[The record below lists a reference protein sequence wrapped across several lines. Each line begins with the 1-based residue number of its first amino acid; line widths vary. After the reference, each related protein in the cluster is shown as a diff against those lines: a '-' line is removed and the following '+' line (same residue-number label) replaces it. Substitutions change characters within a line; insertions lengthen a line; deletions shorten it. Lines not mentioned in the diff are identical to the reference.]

1 MRFKLTDNLSL
12 GKVQIYKDAMNCI
25 SDMKDSNRSYSLNVR
40 MRATNSGY
48 LLNRRVY
55 PGVAMKK
62 SVGTWTDAKHGGTA
76 PYNKPILINHDSYDV
91 KSAIG
96 RVTRAEYV
104 QLKQG
109 DAFVKDFKNPSTGTD
124 LGSGYIILD
133 GKVTDPDAVMRILD
147 GRFNTVSTSFHTD
160 DGFCSICGHNIIES
174 LRNNKDLC
182 EHTPGRTYKFEDKEY
197 PCYLVSGLMD
207 YEEVSYVSLP
217 AQPNAFNLQ
226 VALDQS
232 SGETANAVTQDNASV
247 LSMSLS
253 DSEGHNM
260 ELIVKDGEE
269 NKLPDIAKKFLKTAV
284 AIPGDIKGDSS
295 MELKGDAII
304 STWVEDLSKQEDKKE
319 VITPDTQDKKEEAK
333 VEDKKETP
341 AVPPVKDTQEEL
353 TSLKDKV
360 TTLNATVDTVTRE
373 NVTLSDEVK
382 KLRASIESK
391 SELVKELTDE
401 NTKLKQSAIK
411 DAARQLAVMRI
422 NLQKPGT
429 IGVDNKEKFDK
440 LVDELSKRGIDSLRD
455 SIADLLPEVDQMI
468 KNKSS
473 VRMVMDREVSD
484 PTLKQTDSKKTPE
497 TKSLV
502 SKDAFL
508 DDEN

>member
-1 MRFKLTDNLSL
+1 
-12 GKVQIYKDAMNCI
+12 
-25 SDMKDSNRSYSLNVR
+25 
-40 MRATNSGY
+40 
-48 LLNRRVY
+48 
-55 PGVAMKK
+55 
-62 SVGTWTDAKHGGTA
+62 
-76 PYNKPILINHDSYDV
+76 
-91 KSAIG
+91 
-96 RVTRAEYV
+96 
-104 QLKQG
+104 
-109 DAFVKDFKNPSTGTD
+109 
-124 LGSGYIILD
+124 
-133 GKVTDPDAVMRILD
+133 
-147 GRFNTVSTSFHTD
+147 
-160 DGFCSICGHNIIES
+160 
-174 LRNNKDLC
+174 
-182 EHTPGRTYKFEDKEY
+182 
-197 PCYLVSGLMD
+197 
-207 YEEVSYVSLP
+207 
-217 AQPNAFNLQ
+217 
-226 VALDQS
+226 
-232 SGETANAVTQDNASV
+232 
-247 LSMSLS
+247 
-253 DSEGHNM
+253 
-260 ELIVKDGEE
+260 
-269 NKLPDIAKKFLKTAV
+269 
-284 AIPGDIKGDSS
+284 